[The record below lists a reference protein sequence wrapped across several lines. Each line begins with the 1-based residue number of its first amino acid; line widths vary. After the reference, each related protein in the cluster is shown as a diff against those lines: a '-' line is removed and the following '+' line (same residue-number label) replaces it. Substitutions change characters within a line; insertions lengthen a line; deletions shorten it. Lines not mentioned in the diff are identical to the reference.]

1 MTVPA
6 RPDLAAAEALRR
18 CTVVVTVAGDFRG
31 SGFLVAPGL
40 AVTAAH
46 VVARAA
52 RAAEPVAVR
61 HESGEHA
68 VPADRI
74 RLAPESG
81 EGNDNGHGNGKGSYP
96 FPDLALLGVP
106 DWSGHPVARLAA
118 TEAEPDTVLTALGY
132 STHTPSPGARPD
144 TLRLRVVGLADRY
157 LGVRG
162 DGIRDGH
169 SGSMLVDGDGLVRG
183 VLKGSRSFQRDEGGW
198 YTPVGALTAL
208 LGTAGVA
215 PPVPPPP
222 PPTPVPPPPPVPP
235 APPGNG
241 ELVDALMAFELLRR
255 PDGRFDLLDAMSRH
269 LGLAH
274 SFEAEDRPDR
284 RTHLHQIVRAC
295 RSFRDGRTALRAL
308 RAAMAELA
316 PDDGALDTLDA
327 VVGRALGE
335 REDG

>member
-1 MTVPA
+1 MTAPA

-18 CTVVVTVAGDFRG
+18 STVVITVAGDFRG

-46 VVARAA
+46 VVARAV
-52 RAAEPVAVR
+52 RAAEPVGVR

-74 RLAPESG
+74 RLAPEPG
-81 EGNDNGHGNGKGSYP
+81 EGDERGNYP

-106 DWSGHPVARLAA
+106 DWTGHPVARLATA
-118 TEAEPDTVLTALGY
+118 EAEPDTVLTALGH

-162 DGIRDGH
+162 DGIREGH

-183 VLKGSRSFQRDEGGW
+183 VLKGSRAFQRDEGGW

-208 LGTAGVA
+208 LDAAGVVLPGPPSA
-215 PPVPPPP
+215 PA
-222 PPTPVPPPPPVPP
+222 

-255 PDGRFDLLDAMSRH
+255 PDGRFDLLDTMGRH
-269 LGLAH
+269 LDLKH
-274 SFEAEDRPDR
+274 SFEAEERPDR

-295 RSFRDGRTALRAL
+295 RGFRDGRTALRAL
-308 RAAMAELA
+308 RSAMAELA
-316 PDDGALDTLDA
+316 PDDGALDALDA

>member
-18 CTVVVTVAGDFRG
+18 STVVITVAGGFRG

-52 RAAEPVAVR
+52 RAAEAVGVR

-74 RLAPESG
+74 RLAPETG
-81 EGNDNGHGNGKGSYP
+81 EGNGSGSGYYP
-96 FPDLALLGVP
+96 FPDLALLDVP
-106 DWSGHPVARLAA
+106 DWTGHPVVRLAA

-132 STHTPSPGARPD
+132 STHTPSPGVRPD

-215 PPVPPPP
+215 PPPA
-222 PPTPVPPPPPVPP
+222 PP

-241 ELVDALMAFELLRR
+241 ELVDALMAFPLLRR
-255 PDGRFDLLDAMSRH
+255 PEGRFDLLDAMAEQ

-274 SFEAEDRPDR
+274 SFEAEERPDR

-295 RSFRDGRTALRAL
+295 RGFRDSRAALRAL

-316 PDDGALDTLDA
+316 PDDGALGTLDA
-327 VVGRALGE
+327 LVGRALGE

>member
-1 MTVPA
+1 MTAPA
-6 RPDLAAAEALRR
+6 RPGLAATEALRR
-18 CTVVVTVAGDFRG
+18 CTVVITVAGGFRG

-46 VVARAA
+46 VVAPAA
-52 RAAEPVAVR
+52 RAAEPVGVR
-61 HESGEHA
+61 HESGEHT

-74 RLAPESG
+74 RLAPEVG
-81 EGNDNGHGNGKGSYP
+81 EGSGGSSSGNGKGYYP

-106 DWSGHPVARLAA
+106 GWTGHPVARLAA
-118 TEAEPDTVLTALGY
+118 AEAETDSVLTALGY

-162 DGIRDGH
+162 DGIREGH
-169 SGSMLVDGDGLVRG
+169 SGSMLVDGNGLVRG

-198 YTPVGALTAL
+198 YTPVGALTVL
-208 LGTAGVA
+208 LDTAGVA
-215 PPVPPPP
+215 PP
-222 PPTPVPPPPPVPP
+222 TPL

-241 ELVDALMAFELLRR
+241 ELVDALMDFELLRR
-255 PDGRFDLLDAMSRH
+255 AEGRYDLLDAMGRQ
-269 LGLAH
+269 LDLKH
-274 SFEAEDRPDR
+274 SFEAEERPDR

-308 RAAMAELA
+308 RSAMAELA
-316 PDDGALDTLDA
+316 PDDGSLDRLDA
-327 VVGRALGE
+327 VVGRALCE

>member
-6 RPDLAAAEALRR
+6 RPDLATTEALRR
-18 CTVVVTVAGDFRG
+18 STVVITVAGGFRG

-52 RAAEPVAVR
+52 RAAEPVGVR

-68 VPADRI
+68 VPPDRI
-74 RLAPESG
+74 RLAPETG
-81 EGNDNGHGNGKGSYP
+81 EGNGSGNGSGFYP

-106 DWSGHPVARLAA
+106 DWAGHPVVRLAA
-118 TEAEPDTVLTALGY
+118 AEAEPDTVLTALGY
-132 STHTPSPGARPD
+132 STHTPSPGVRPD

-215 PPVPPPP
+215 PPGPL
-222 PPTPVPPPPPVPP
+222 

-255 PDGRFDLLDAMSRH
+255 ADGRYDLLYTMGAH
-269 LGLAH
+269 LGLTH
-274 SFEAEDRPDR
+274 SFEAEERPDR

-295 RSFRDGRTALRAL
+295 RSFRDGRSALRAL
-308 RAAMAELA
+308 RTAMAELA
-316 PDDGALDTLDA
+316 PDDGALDALDA

>member
-1 MTVPA
+1 
-6 RPDLAAAEALRR
+6 
-18 CTVVVTVAGDFRG
+18 
-31 SGFLVAPGL
+31 
-40 AVTAAH
+40 
-46 VVARAA
+46 AA
-52 RAAEPVAVR
+52 RAAEPVGVR
-61 HESGEHA
+61 HESGQHA

-74 RLAPESG
+74 RLDPETGEDSG
-81 EGNDNGHGNGKGSYP
+81 STGNGKGSYP

-106 DWSGHPVARLAA
+106 DWAGHPVVRLAA
-118 TEAEPDTVLTALGY
+118 AEAEPDTVLTALGY

-215 PPVPPPP
+215 PVP
-222 PPTPVPPPPPVPP
+222 PP

-255 PDGRFDLLDAMSRH
+255 PDGRYDLLDTMGRH

-274 SFEAEDRPDR
+274 SFEAEERPDR

-308 RAAMAELA
+308 RTAMAELA
-316 PDDGALDTLDA
+316 PDDGALGTLDA

-335 REDG
+335 RGDG

>member
-6 RPDLAAAEALRR
+6 RPDLATTEALRR
-18 CTVVVTVAGDFRG
+18 STVVITVAGGFRG

-52 RAAEPVAVR
+52 RAAQPVGVR

-74 RLAPESG
+74 RLAPG
-81 EGNDNGHGNGKGSYP
+81 TDEGNGSGNGSGYYP

-106 DWSGHPVARLAA
+106 EWAGHPVARLAA
-118 TEAEPDTVLTALGY
+118 AEAEPDTVLTALGH
-132 STHTPSPGARPD
+132 STHTPSTGARPD

-162 DGIRDGH
+162 DGIREGH

-208 LGTAGVA
+208 LGAAGVA
-215 PPVPPPP
+215 PVAPPA
-222 PPTPVPPPPPVPP
+222 PP
-235 APPGNG
+235 APPGDG
-241 ELVDALMAFELLRR
+241 ELVAALMDFELLRR
-255 PDGRFDLLDAMSRH
+255 AEGRFDLLDTMGRH
-269 LGLAH
+269 LHLKH
-274 SFEAEDRPDR
+274 SFEAEERSDR
-284 RTHLHQIVRAC
+284 RTHLHRIVRAC
-295 RSFRDGRTALRAL
+295 RSFRDSRSALRAL
-308 RAAMAELA
+308 STAMAELA
-316 PDDGALDTLDA
+316 PDDGALDGLDA

>member
-6 RPDLAAAEALRR
+6 RPDLATAEALRR
-18 CTVVVTVAGDFRG
+18 STVVITVAGGFRG

-46 VVARAA
+46 VVAPAA
-52 RAAEPVAVR
+52 RTAAPVGVR

-74 RLAPESG
+74 RLAPETG
-81 EGNDNGHGNGKGSYP
+81 EGNGSGNGSGFYP

-106 DWSGHPVARLAA
+106 GWIGHPVVRLAA

-132 STHTPSPGARPD
+132 STHTPSPGVRPD

-208 LGTAGVA
+208 LGAAGVA
-215 PPVPPPP
+215 PPVPPAP
-222 PPTPVPPPPPVPP
+222 PP

-241 ELVDALMAFELLRR
+241 ELVDALMAFPLLRR
-255 PDGRFDLLDAMSRH
+255 PEGRFDLLDAMAEQ
-269 LGLAH
+269 LGLTH
-274 SFEAEDRPDR
+274 SFEAEERPDR

-295 RSFRDGRTALRAL
+295 RGFRDSRAALRAL

-316 PDDGALDTLDA
+316 PDDGALDGLDA

>member
-6 RPDLAAAEALRR
+6 RPDLATAEALRR
-18 CTVVVTVAGDFRG
+18 STVVITVAGGFRG

-46 VVARAA
+46 VVAPAA
-52 RAAEPVAVR
+52 RAAEPVGVR

-74 RLAPESG
+74 RLAPETG
-81 EGNDNGHGNGKGSYP
+81 EGSGSGYYP

-106 DWSGHPVARLAA
+106 DWTSHPVVRLAD

-132 STHTPSPGARPD
+132 STYTPSPGVRPD

-208 LGTAGVA
+208 LGAAGVA

-222 PPTPVPPPPPVPP
+222 PP

-255 PDGRFDLLDAMSRH
+255 PDGRYDLLDTMGVH
-269 LGLAH
+269 LGLTH
-274 SFEAEDRPDR
+274 SFEAEERPDR

-295 RSFRDGRTALRAL
+295 RSFRDGRSALRAL
-308 RAAMAELA
+308 RTAMAELA
-316 PDDGALDTLDA
+316 PDDGALDGLDA

>member
-6 RPDLAAAEALRR
+6 RPGLATTEALRR
-18 CTVVVTVAGDFRG
+18 STVVITVAGDFGG

-40 AVTAAH
+40 AVTSAH
-46 VVARAA
+46 VVARAV
-52 RAAEPVAVR
+52 RAAAPVGVR
-61 HESGEHA
+61 HSSGERA

-74 RLAPESG
+74 RLAPEADG
-81 EGNDNGHGNGKGSYP
+81 GDDRGDNRGHGKGHHP

-106 DWSGHPVARLAA
+106 DWTDHPVARLAA
-118 TEAEPDTVLTALGY
+118 AEAEPDTVLTALGY
-132 STHTPSPGARPD
+132 STHTPSPGVRPD

-162 DGIRDGH
+162 DGIREGH

-183 VLKGSRSFQRDEGGW
+183 VLKGSRAFQLDAGGW

-208 LGTAGVA
+208 LGTAGVVL
-215 PPVPPPP
+215 PGPPPA
-222 PPTPVPPPPPVPP
+222 PP

-255 PDGRFDLLDAMSRH
+255 ADGRYDLLDTMGVH
-269 LGLAH
+269 LGLTH
-274 SFEAEDRPDR
+274 SFEAEERPDR

-295 RSFRDGRTALRAL
+295 RSFRDGRAALRAL
-308 RAAMAELA
+308 RTAMAELA
-316 PDDGALDTLDA
+316 PDDGALDALDA

>member
-18 CTVVVTVAGDFRG
+18 RTVVITVAGGFRG

-52 RAAEPVAVR
+52 RAAEPVGVR

-68 VPADRI
+68 VPADQI

-81 EGNDNGHGNGKGSYP
+81 EGSGNGNGYYP

-132 STHTPSPGARPD
+132 STHTPSPGVGPD

-208 LGTAGVA
+208 LATAGVA
-215 PPVPPPP
+215 APVPPPP
-222 PPTPVPPPPPVPP
+222 PPAPAPPPPPV
-235 APPGNG
+235 PPGNG

-255 PDGRFDLLDAMSRH
+255 PDGRFDLLDAMGEH

-274 SFEAEDRPDR
+274 SFEAEERPDR

-295 RSFRDGRTALRAL
+295 RSFHDGRTALRAL

>member
-6 RPDLAAAEALRR
+6 RPDLATAEALRR
-18 CTVVVTVAGDFRG
+18 STVVITVAGGFRG

-52 RAAEPVAVR
+52 RAAEPVGVR

-74 RLAPESG
+74 RLAPEAG
-81 EGNDNGHGNGKGSYP
+81 EGSGSGSGNGFYP

-106 DWSGHPVARLAA
+106 DWAGHPVARLAA
-118 TEAEPDTVLTALGY
+118 AEAEPDTVLTALGY

-162 DGIRDGH
+162 DGIREGH

-183 VLKGSRSFQRDEGGW
+183 VLKGSRAFQLDAGGW

-208 LGTAGVA
+208 LGAAGVA
-215 PPVPPPP
+215 PAPPPP
-222 PPTPVPPPPPVPP
+222 PPPAPP

-255 PDGRFDLLDAMSRH
+255 PDGRYDLLDTMARH
-269 LGLAH
+269 LGLTH

-295 RSFRDGRTALRAL
+295 RSFRDGRAALRAL
-308 RAAMAELA
+308 RTAMAELA
-316 PDDGALDTLDA
+316 PDDGALDGLDA
-327 VVGRALGE
+327 VIGRALGE
-335 REDG
+335 QEDG

>member
-6 RPDLAAAEALRR
+6 RPGLAAAEELRR
-18 CTVVVTVAGDFRG
+18 STVVITVAGGFRG

-46 VVARAA
+46 VVAPAA
-52 RAAEPVAVR
+52 RAAEPVGVR
-61 HESGEHA
+61 HESGEYT

-74 RLAPESG
+74 RLAPETG
-81 EGNDNGHGNGKGSYP
+81 EGSGGSSGSSGNGKGHYP

-106 DWSGHPVARLAA
+106 DWTGHPVVRLAA

-162 DGIRDGH
+162 DGIREGH

-183 VLKGSRSFQRDEGGW
+183 VLKGSRAFQLDAGGW

-215 PPVPPPP
+215 PPGPPPP
-222 PPTPVPPPPPVPP
+222 PP

-255 PDGRFDLLDAMSRH
+255 ADGRYDLLDTMGVH
-269 LGLAH
+269 LGLTH
-274 SFEAEDRPDR
+274 SFEAEERPDR

-295 RSFRDGRTALRAL
+295 RSFRDGRSALRAL
-308 RAAMAELA
+308 RTAMAELA
-316 PDDGALDTLDA
+316 PDDGALDALDA